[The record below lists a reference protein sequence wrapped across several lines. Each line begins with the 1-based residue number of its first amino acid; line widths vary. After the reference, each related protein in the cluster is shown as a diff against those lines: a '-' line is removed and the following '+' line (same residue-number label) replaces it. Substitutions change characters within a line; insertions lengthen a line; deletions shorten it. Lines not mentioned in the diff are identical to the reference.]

1 MKKLIPGAGDAFA
14 LSGMLGGPP
23 ETTATD
29 EALLPLKGPDAGT
42 CSAKA
47 SAVAACT
54 ALGLPLAGPG

>member
-1 MKKLIPGAGDAFA
+1 
-14 LSGMLGGPP
+14 MLGGPP

-29 EALLPLKGPDAGT
+29 ELGPDAGT